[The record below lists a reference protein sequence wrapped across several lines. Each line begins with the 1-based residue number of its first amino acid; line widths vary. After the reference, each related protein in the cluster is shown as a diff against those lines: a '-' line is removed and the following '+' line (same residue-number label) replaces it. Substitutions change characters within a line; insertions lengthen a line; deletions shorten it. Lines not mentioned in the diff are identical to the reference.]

1 MKYVREHIDVSG
13 KTKYYVS
20 IRKNRQSVC
29 NNFSTLNGAE
39 KFITQTLAKI
49 DMGKVVQFDTKSF
62 QELATI
68 YLNNEVPK
76 LAHEMNEIRHI
87 NKMILDFGKLKNVKF
102 KIINDKIV
110 YDPYY
115 LSSMDIKDY
124 RNEKLKNNK
133 PSTVIKR
140 LMRINQIYQYGIMEK
155 EFKIDNPAKDI
166 IMPKKGDDSRDRRP
180 SFEELKLIYK
190 YGSSELWASVKIAIR
205 TCMRKGEWVD
215 RDYRI
220 EKKKKGFVLIKDQ
233 HKTVRFIGKRK
244 IPLSRRAY
252 TDLLRN
258 DLLSYEALKSQWQR
272 LMAKLNI
279 IDLRFNDLRHEGI
292 SRLFERGIEDWDNRP
307 TWSIPEVAKV
317 SGHTKWDML
326 RRYTNLKEDVIAGK
340 LN

>member
-1 MKYVREHIDVSG
+1 MKYIREHLDTHG
-13 KTKYYVS
+13 KLRYYVS
-20 IRKNRQSVC
+20 IRKNRQSVYD
-29 NNFSTLNGAE
+29 NFSTLNGAE

-49 DMGKVVQFDTKSF
+49 DMGKVVRFETKSF
-62 QELATI
+62 QELATV

-87 NKMILDFGKLKNVKF
+87 NKMILDFGKLKGVKF
-102 KIINDKIV
+102 RVINDRIV

-115 LSSMDIKDY
+115 LSSMDIKLY
-124 RNEKLKNNK
+124 RNEKLKTNK
-133 PSTVIKR
+133 PSTVNKR
-140 LMRINQIYQYGIMEK
+140 LMRLNQIYQYAISEL
-155 EFKIDNPAKDI
+155 EYKIDNPASDI
-166 IMPKKGDDSRDRRP
+166 KKPEKGDDSRDRRP

-220 EKKKKGFVLIKDQ
+220 EKKKKGYVLIKDQ
-233 HKTVRFIGKRK
+233 HKTVRYIGKRK

-252 TDLLRN
+252 TDLMRN

-317 SGHTKWDML
+317 SGHKKWDML

>member
-1 MKYVREHIDVSG
+1 MKYVREYIDASG
-13 KTKYYVS
+13 KIKYYVS

-62 QELATI
+62 QDLATI
-68 YLNNEVPK
+68 YLNECVPK

-87 NKMILDFGKLKNVKF
+87 NKMIVDFGKLKGVKYRV
-102 KIINDKIV
+102 INDRIV

-124 RNEKLKNNK
+124 RNENLKNNK

-180 SFEELKLIYK
+180 SVEELKLIYK

-233 HKTVRFIGKRK
+233 HKTVRYIGKRK

-252 TDLLRN
+252 TDLMRN

-317 SGHTKWDML
+317 SGHKKWDML

>member
-1 MKYVREHIDVSG
+1 MKYVREHIDASG
-13 KTKYYVS
+13 KIKYYVS
-20 IRKNRQSVC
+20 IRKNRQTVC
-29 NNFSTLNGAE
+29 NNFSTLNGAD

-49 DMGKVVQFDTKSF
+49 DMGKIVQFETKSF
-62 QELATI
+62 QDLATI
-68 YLNNEVPK
+68 YLNECVPK

-87 NKMILDFGKLKNVKF
+87 NKMVVDFAEQKLVKY
-102 KIINDKIV
+102 KIINDKKI
-110 YDPYY
+110 YYPFY

-124 RNEKLKNNK
+124 RNEKLKTNK

-340 LN
+340 LD